1 MLAVMFSVGDKEDFA
16 LCNRSE
22 KELLEADHGVD
33 EEKFDVGP
41 EIILF
46 ASWLTISVAAA
57 DDTASQAAI
66 AIGAP
71 RDAISVETSADG
83 LRIVAMK

>member
-1 MLAVMFSVGDKEDFA
+1 MLAVMFSVRDGEEFA
-16 LCNRSE
+16 LGSWSAR
-22 KELLEADHGVD
+22 ELLEADHDVD
-33 EEKFDVGP
+33 GEKFDLGP

-57 DDTASQAAI
+57 DDAASQAAI

-71 RDAISVETSADG
+71 RDAMSVETSVDG
-83 LRIVAMK
+83 LRIVAVK